1 MKNSRTPFHVILIV
15 ACSAALAMMLAPQ
28 IAQAAAC
35 TTNGAGT
42 NWNTGANWDCG
53 HAPGT
58 GDSATVAHDMIL
70 NDYWWA
76 KDVTVNSGITLTLK
90 KGFHVESSFSVNG
103 TLALDDGGYVDTSGS
118 PAGLKPTYGSSS
130 TLTYVKPG
138 TYNISDEWGSGTS
151 GAGVPYNVEIATGST
166 LDLVDAAS
174 VARTAQGN
182 VTISGTLVL
191 GNDSGE
197 DLNVGGNWSNSGT
210 FTPNGRAVF
219 FNGAGTQ
226 TITKSG
232 GETFNYLVIDKS
244 AGSLQFSDNV
254 TVNASSGNV
263 LQLLNSGGIDLNGKT
278 LTLANDGGN
287 LLVSGG
293 VRTITGSAGS
303 TVDFTGSKTVS
314 ATSSGTLVFDTNVLV
329 KISKGVNFGSSLSTI
344 NGTLQIEANGWVNT
358 NAPTYGS
365 ASTLKYNTG
374 GSYSVATEW
383 GTGTSGPGVP
393 ANVQVS
399 NSSTNVSLGGGVT
412 RTATGNITIDAN
424 TTLTLASSSDKIYV
438 KGNWTNN
445 NGSSGFVHNSGT
457 VRFNGTSTQTL
468 VGDTTFCNVERVD
481 ATGST
486 FDWGNGTTTTIAG
499 TFTVESGTQNAG
511 SGTTVIFTG
520 ACGAGPHEIGGGS
533 NAKRFVHITLAS
545 GTLQHTGAGNINV
558 TGNWINNGATFDG
571 STRTVAFNGS
581 TEQTIGGTSSTTF
594 NNLTLSNSAGASL
607 GNSQTVNGTLTLSNG
622 RVTLNGYDFT
632 FGASAS
638 LSGTPGSSKMLATN
652 GTGKACKVFSTTGS
666 FTLPIGETTGTAEYS
681 PAAFSVTAGSGT
693 ACARVVDADHPNRTT
708 GISDYIT
715 RYWVVSGSGSPTYDP
730 TFTFLAAD
738 VVGSTGN
745 MHGKKWNGSYP
756 WQELSAATATTFS
769 GAGLTSFSDFTAFK
783 SGQLAVLLELFEAE
797 AASNHVLVTW
807 ETVNERE
814 NLGFHLYRGPAS
826 EGPWTRLNDSLIPS
840 QSPGSPWGYRYSFQD
855 FAAAWGEPAFYRVD
869 AVDFQDRSQPLGIT
883 GVALGSGVRLWL
895 PLLAR

>member
-15 ACSAALAMMLAPQ
+15 ACSAVLAMMLAPQ

-103 TLALDDGGYVDTSGS
+103 TLALDDGGYVDTSSS

-182 VTISGTLVL
+182 VTIIGTLVL

-244 AGSLQFSDNV
+244 AGSLQLSDNV

-303 TVDFTGSKTVS
+303 TVDFTGSKTVN

-424 TTLTLASSSDKIYV
+424 TTLTLASASDKLYV

-468 VGDTTFCNVERVD
+468 VGDTTFCNVERID

-520 ACGAGPHEIGGGS
+520 ACGAGPHEIGGGG

-545 GTLQHTGAGNINV
+545 GSLQHTGTGNINV

-622 RVTLNGYDFT
+622 SATLNGYDFT

-681 PAAFSVTAGSGT
+681 PAAFEITAGSGT

-708 GISDYIT
+708 GLSDYIT
-715 RYWVVSGSGSPTYDP
+715 RYWVVSGSGSPTYTA

-783 SGQLAVLLELFEAE
+783 SGQLAVLLETFT
-797 AASNHVLVTW
+797 AAAATDHVLVIW
-807 ETVNERE
+807 ETVSERE
-814 NLGFHLYRGPAS
+814 NLGFHLYRGPDLS
-826 EGPWTRLNDSLIPS
+826 GPWTRLNSGLIPS
-840 QSPGSPWGYRYSFQD
+840 QSPGSPWGYSYSFQD
-855 FAAAWGEPAFYRVD
+855 FAAPRGESFFYRIE
-869 AVDFQDRSQPLGIT
+869 AVDFHGHATTLGVT
-883 GVALGSGVRLWL
+883 PAQFGAPARLWL